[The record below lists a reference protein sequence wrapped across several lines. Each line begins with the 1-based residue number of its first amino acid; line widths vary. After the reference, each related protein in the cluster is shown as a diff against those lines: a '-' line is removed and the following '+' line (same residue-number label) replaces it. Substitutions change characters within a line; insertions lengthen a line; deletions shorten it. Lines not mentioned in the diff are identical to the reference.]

1 MTNLIEKYKTDQQT
15 WDECAETYEQQI
27 VGGHPDILAFE
38 NFEEDFLD
46 RLLRHLGKIQDRK
59 IKLMDIGC
67 GSGRLHLR
75 YGAKTTNLTSE
86 LQSDYKLAELKEN
99 NSDFAY
105 DPLLASKLG
114 EVWGIDFSKNMI
126 QLAEEKLN
134 KAGLNGQRSTALK
147 FAVGSAFELEE
158 QPDDILPVAIC
169 LVNSIGVMQGP
180 EGAVELFKSM
190 RKAVEAAKGIAIIS
204 CYQQEY
210 IKSYGLGQYEST
222 LDVSGQPLWLVPDT
236 YSYTRF
242 KQIAK
247 NYKRAHSGNQ
257 SLVVDV
263 FNLKNN
269 LVKKDHVLK
278 RSPDL
283 VNTVIET
290 GRIRTH
296 TNYKSHWYSYQDIDN
311 LIKNYWT
318 GNTYH
323 IRTKELDA
331 LRAEP
336 AQMAILDR
344 GNHLEKLFK
353 LWEII

>member
-1 MTNLIEKYKTDQQT
+1 MTNLIETYKMDQQT

-27 VGGHPDILAFE
+27 VAGHPDILAFE

-46 RLLRHLGKIQDRK
+46 RLLRHLGKTQDRK

-105 DPLLASKLG
+105 DPLLAEKLG

-126 QLAEEKLN
+126 QLAEDKLN
-134 KAGLNGQRSTALK
+134 KAGLNGQRSTALN

-190 RKAVEAAKGIAIIS
+190 RNVVEAAKGIAIIS

-222 LDVSGQPLWLVPDT
+222 LDVSGQPLWLIPDT
-236 YSYTRF
+236 YANPRF

-247 NYKRAHSGNQ
+247 NYKRAHSENQ
-257 SLVVDV
+257 NLIVDV
-263 FNLKNN
+263 YDLKGNLIKN
-269 LVKKDHVLK
+269 DHTLK

-290 GRIRTH
+290 GKIRTH
-296 TNYKSHWYSYQDIDN
+296 SNYKSHWYSFNDIDN
-311 LIKNYWT
+311 LIKHYWA
-318 GNTYH
+318 GKTYH

-353 LWEII
+353 LWEIN

>member
-1 MTNLIEKYKTDQQT
+1 MNDLIEKYKTDQQT

-27 VGGHPDILAFE
+27 VAGHPDILAFE

-46 RLLRHLGKIQDRK
+46 RLLRHLGKTQNRK

-105 DPLLASKLG
+105 DPLLAQKMK
-114 EVWGIDFSKNMI
+114 EVWGNDFSKNMI

-134 KAGLNGQRSTALK
+134 KAGLSGQRSTSLN
-147 FAVGSAFELEE
+147 FAEGSAFELEE
-158 QPDDILPVAIC
+158 QLDDILPVAIC

-180 EGAVELFKSM
+180 KGAIELFKSM
-190 RKAVEAAKGIAIIS
+190 RRAVESAKGIAIIS
-204 CYQQEY
+204 CYQREY
-210 IKSYGLGQYEST
+210 VKSYGLGQYEST

-236 YSYTRF
+236 YAYLRF
-242 KQIAK
+242 KQIPK
-247 NYKRAHSGNQ
+247 SYKRAHSENQ
-257 SLVVDV
+257 KLVVDV
-263 FNLKNN
+263 FDLKNN

-296 TNYKSHWYSYQDIDN
+296 SNYKSHWYSYQDIDN

-353 LWEII
+353 LWEIN